1 MIMQRHS
8 IKTKI
13 LTITTL
19 VLIISNIAIGFL
31 GYTIAK
37 QQLNEKGEIILQNAV
52 ESAIQMID
60 LAQQNVDNGVF
71 TLEQSQEMVKEYLL
85 GEMRTDGTRPID
97 SPLDLGEN
105 GYFAVYSQDG
115 DEIAHPSLEGQNV
128 WDVKDKSKDEVLL
141 VQDSINKAI
150 NGGGFTYYDWLL
162 PHSER
167 IGRKI
172 VYNKLDPNW
181 GWIITAGSYEMDFN
195 KGAENVLGYT
205 RYGVFAFLILSTI
218 VMYSFSN
225 KMGKA
230 LEIVTLRADKIAS
243 LDVTEDITKSLTH
256 RKDEIGMLANS
267 FQKIID
273 NLREFVQQISDTSE
287 QLASSSQELTI
298 ASEQSALASDE
309 VAKTIEDIA
318 KGATH
323 QAADTEDG
331 AKHIDDLGGLVEQ
344 NQNYLKNLNNSTTD
358 VDKLKDEGFKILEEL
373 MKKTES
379 SNKATMNV
387 QNVINSTNESA
398 EKIEAASN
406 MIRNIAQQTNLLA
419 LNAAIEAA
427 RAGDAGRGFAV
438 VADEIRKLAEQS
450 NGFTEDIT
458 TIVTDLNNKTQ
469 QAVVTMG
476 EVANIT
482 RLQNESVEQTNNKF
496 IGISRAIENMNDIIN
511 LINQSG
517 EEMIQK
523 KDIIIGIIHNLSAI
537 SQQNAAGTQQASA
550 SVEEQTATM
559 DEIATASE
567 ILSELASKMQE
578 GVSKFKY

>member
-1 MIMQRHS
+1 
-8 IKTKI
+8 
-13 LTITTL
+13 
-19 VLIISNIAIGFL
+19 
-31 GYTIAK
+31 
-37 QQLNEKGEIILQNAV
+37 
-52 ESAIQMID
+52 
-60 LAQQNVDNGVF
+60 
-71 TLEQSQEMVKEYLL
+71 
-85 GEMRTDGTRPID
+85 
-97 SPLDLGEN
+97 
-105 GYFAVYSQDG
+105 
-115 DEIAHPSLEGQNV
+115 
-128 WDVKDKSKDEVLL
+128 
-141 VQDSINKAI
+141 
-150 NGGGFTYYDWLL
+150 
-162 PHSER
+162 
-167 IGRKI
+167 
-172 VYNKLDPNW
+172 LDPNW
-181 GWIITAGSYEMDFN
+181 GWVVTAGSYEMDFN
-195 KGAENVLGYT
+195 KGAANVLEYT
-205 RYGVFAFLILSTI
+205 RYGVLAFLILSSI

-225 KMGKA
+225 RMGKA
-230 LEIVTLRADKIAS
+230 LEDVTLRADKIAS
-243 LDVTEDITKSLTH
+243 LDVTEDITRSLTN

-267 FQKIID
+267 FQKIIN

-287 QLASSSQELTI
+287 QVASSSKELTM

-344 NQNYLKNLNNSTTD
+344 NQNYLKNLNNSTAD
-358 VDKLKDEGFKILEEL
+358 VDKLKDEGFEILEEL

-379 SNKATMNV
+379 SNKATVNV

-523 KDIIIGIIHNLSAI
+523 KDIIIGIIHSLSAI

-559 DEIATASE
+559 DEIASASE